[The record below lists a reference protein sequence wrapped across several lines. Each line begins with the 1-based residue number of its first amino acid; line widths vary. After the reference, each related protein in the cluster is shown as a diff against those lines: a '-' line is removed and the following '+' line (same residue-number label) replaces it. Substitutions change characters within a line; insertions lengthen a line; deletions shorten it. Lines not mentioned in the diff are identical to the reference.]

1 MGLIHRFKSML
12 YSTFA
17 NIRSAAGITITL
29 TIIIAILGAV
39 DKGSYIIVNT
49 IVTGGMWAI
58 MAMGLALLFG
68 VMNVANFA
76 HGEFFMVGALAAYF
90 IMTFSGQYVAAH
102 PGTWVAGAAPF
113 LGIFGATIV
122 GSLFGA
128 VCEVLV
134 FRQLRKRSR
143 EQWVMNVFILTLGI
157 SVILTNGHQL
167 LFGTGYKGIV
177 KYLDLP
183 SISIFHT
190 LISSD
195 RIFVFL
201 LGMVAII
208 VFWLFMKFSKT
219 GRAIR
224 AVSQDE
230 TGALM
235 VGIDLNRIQ
244 ILTLAISSALA
255 AFSGASLLF
264 MFPAYPTMGMA
275 PLYNSWFVVIVVGMG
290 NVGAAV
296 IGGFIVALFQILTT
310 VYFGEG
316 WGFVVPSALIILI
329 LVIKPSGI
337 FGSSVRGVLEQ

>member
-1 MGLIHRFKSML
+1 
-12 YSTFA
+12 
-17 NIRSAAGITITL
+17 
-29 TIIIAILGAV
+29 
-39 DKGSYIIVNT
+39 
-49 IVTGGMWAI
+49 
-58 MAMGLALLFG
+58 
-68 VMNVANFA
+68 
-76 HGEFFMVGALAAYF
+76 
-90 IMTFSGQYVAAH
+90 MTFSGQYVAAH

-183 SISIFHT
+183 SISIFQT

-201 LGMVAII
+201 LGMAAII

>member
-1 MGLIHRFKSML
+1 MAPVHRFRSML
-12 YSTFA
+12 YGALA

-29 TIIIAILGAV
+29 TIIIAILGAI

-90 IMTFSGQYVAAH
+90 IMTLSGQYVAAH
-102 PGTWVAGAAPF
+102 PGTWLAGASPF
-113 LGIFGATIV
+113 LAIFGATIA

-143 EQWVMNVFILTLGI
+143 EQWIMNVFILTLGI
-157 SVILTNGHQL
+157 SVILTNGHL
-167 LFGTGYKGIV
+167 VLFGTGYKGIV

-183 SISIFHT
+183 SISIFQT

-208 VFWLFMKFSKT
+208 IFWLFMKFSKT

-290 NVGAAV
+290 NVAAAV
-296 IGGFIVALFQILTT
+296 VGGFIVALFQILTT